1 VQQKLGGPRPRII
14 IENGGAFSVLTKRVT
29 GSCFNCLVELES
41 TPNVVETTSHT
52 NDWKRVEFILAAE
65 RRTLEMIAGGAC
77 LTDVLESLCNAIDA
91 QSSDLMSSVML
102 MDPDGKRLWPTPGQR
117 IPKGWISAITPLPIG
132 PRMGSCGTA
141 AFRKQRVINPD
152 IASDPLWSGS
162 PAEKYRE
169 IALRNGLRAA
179 WSQPIISKSDELL
192 GTFAMY
198 YAQPTSP
205 SASDL
210 QLIEAAGHITLIAT
224 EAERSRAVLK
234 KAFDELKT
242 SKAQLERI
250 LNTIPTVAWRGEPD
264 GSINYFNQRWH
275 EYTGLSPEE
284 SHGWGWT
291 VIIHPED
298 KQRAT
303 DKWLLQIL
311 TSRKAGEIVARLRR
325 FDGEYRWFMV
335 RVEPFFD
342 ELGNLIHWYGTETD
356 IEDLE
361 RAQVQLRRDEQE
373 LRQMTDA
380 IPHAIVVQ
388 RPDGT
393 PIYAN
398 QVTLEY
404 TGLTLADVQAD
415 GFRERILHPDD
426 VKRVL
431 EDHKKAIAIGNPFDT
446 ERRLRR
452 NDGQYRWFLIRYN
465 PLRDDNGHVIRWYA
479 TGTDIEDR
487 KQAEEKMR
495 NENLALRE
503 VIADRPMFDEI
514 VGSSESLRRVLSQV
528 EKVARTDSTVLILGE
543 TGTGKE
549 LIAGAI
555 HKRSNRSSR
564 AFIRVNCAAIPSSLI
579 ASELFGYEKGAF
591 TGALQR
597 RLGRFEAAAGGTIFL
612 DEIGDLPGETQLA
625 LLRVLQEREFE
636 RIGSNQPIS
645 VDVRVIAATHRD
657 LKAAV
662 SAGTFRADLFYRLNV
677 FPIEIPSLR
686 DRVDD
691 IPLLVEYLIER
702 YAKKAGKKIRHI
714 KKKTLELFQRY
725 DWPGNIRELQNVI
738 ERAVILCD
746 GEEFAVDESWLKPE
760 STRPSGPTDP
770 SPSMLAEGQRALAQ
784 REREM
789 IEAAL
794 VACAGRVS
802 GPSGAAAK
810 LAMPRQTLDSRIK
823 ALQINKHRFKTP

>member
-1 VQQKLGGPRPRII
+1 M
-14 IENGGAFSVLTKRVT
+14 
-29 GSCFNCLVELES
+29 
-41 TPNVVETTSHT
+41 ETTTHMD
-52 NDWKRVEFILAAE
+52 DWKRAESLLTAE
-65 RRTLEMIAGGAC
+65 RRTLEMIAGGVC
-77 LTDVLESLCNAIDA
+77 LTDVLENLCKEIDA
-91 QSSDLMSSVML
+91 QSPDVMSSVML
-102 MDPDGKRLWPTPGQR
+102 MDPDGKRLWPAAGQR
-117 IPKGWISAITPLPIG
+117 LPKEWISAITPLPIG

-162 PAEKYRE
+162 PAEEYRE

-179 WSQPIISKSDELL
+179 WSQPVISKSDELL

-198 YAQPTSP
+198 CAEPRSP
-205 SASDL
+205 SARDL
-210 QLIEAAGHITLIAT
+210 QLIEGAAHIALIAT
-224 EAERSRAVLK
+224 EAERSRTLLK
-234 KAFDELKT
+234 KAFDELKK
-242 SKAQLERI
+242 SKAQLETI
-250 LNTIPTVAWRGEPD
+250 LDTIPTVAWRGEPD
-264 GSINYFNQRWH
+264 GSINYFNRRWH
-275 EYTGLSPEE
+275 QYTGLSLEE
-284 SHGWGWT
+284 SRGWGWT

-298 KQRAT
+298 KQRAM
-303 DKWLLQIL
+303 DKWLLQVL
-311 TSRKAGEIVARLRR
+311 PSRKAAEIVARLRR

-342 ELGNLIHWYGTETD
+342 ESGNVIHWYGAETD
-356 IEDLE
+356 IEDLK
-361 RAQVQLRRDEQE
+361 RAQAKLRQDEQE
-373 LRQMTDA
+373 LRRMTDA
-380 IPHAIVVQ
+380 IPQAIVVQ

-398 QVTLEY
+398 KVTLEY
-404 TGLTLADVQAD
+404 TGLTLEDVQAES
-415 GFRERILHPDD
+415 FRERIFHPHD
-426 VKRVL
+426 L
-431 EDHKKAIAIGNPFDT
+431 ERARDELEKALAIGEPFEIEQRT
-446 ERRLRR
+446 RRS
-452 NDGQYRWFLIRYN
+452 DGEYRWFLIRYN

-503 VIADRPMFDEI
+503 VIADSSMFDEI

-528 EKVARTDSTVLILGE
+528 AKVARTDSTVLILGE

-549 LIAGAI
+549 LIASAI

-564 AFIRVNCAAIPSSLI
+564 AFIRVNCAAIPSALI
-579 ASELFGYEKGAF
+579 ASELFGHEKGAF

-612 DEIGDLPGETQLA
+612 DEIGDLPAETQLA

-645 VDVRVIAATHRD
+645 VDVRVVAATHRD

-662 SAGTFRADLFYRLNV
+662 SAGTFREDLFYRLNV
-677 FPIEIPSLR
+677 FPIQIPALR

-702 YAKKAGKKIRHI
+702 YAKKAGRKIRHI

-725 DWPGNIRELQNVI
+725 DWPGNIRELQNVV
-738 ERAVILCD
+738 ERAVILCE
-746 GEEFAVDESWLKPE
+746 GEEFAVDESWLRPE
-760 STRPSGPTDP
+760 SHQPPGPTDA
-770 SPSMLAEGQRALAQ
+770 SPSVLAEGQRALAQ
-784 REREM
+784 REKEM

-794 VACAGRVS
+794 AACKGRVS
-802 GPSGAAAK
+802 GPSGAALR
-810 LAMPRQTLDSRIK
+810 LAIPRQTLDSRIK

>member
-1 VQQKLGGPRPRII
+1 MQ
-14 IENGGAFSVLTKRVT
+14 
-29 GSCFNCLVELES
+29 
-41 TPNVVETTSHT
+41 TTTHID
-52 NDWKRVEFILAAE
+52 DWKQAKSLLTAE
-65 RRTLEMIAGGAC
+65 RRTLEMIAGGVC
-77 LTDVLESLCNAIDA
+77 LKDVLENLCGAIDA
-91 QSSDLMSSVML
+91 QSPGVMSSVML
-102 MDPDGKRLWPTPGQR
+102 MDPDGKRLWPTASQR
-117 IPKGWISAITPLPIG
+117 VPKEWILAITPLPIG
-132 PRMGSCGTA
+132 ARMGSCGTA
-141 AFRKQRVINPD
+141 AFRKERVINSD
-152 IASDPLWSGS
+152 ITRDPLWSGS
-162 PAEKYRE
+162 PAEEYRE
-169 IALRNGLRAA
+169 IALRNGLRAT
-179 WSQPIISKSDELL
+179 WSQPVISKSGELL

-198 YAQPTSP
+198 YAEPRTP

-210 QLIEAAGHITLIAT
+210 QLIEGAGHIALIAT
-224 EAERSRAVLK
+224 EAERSRAALND
-234 KAFDELKT
+234 AFDEIRK
-242 SKAQLERI
+242 SKAQLETI

-291 VIIHPED
+291 IIIHPED
-298 KQRAT
+298 KQRAMDT
-303 DKWLLQIL
+303 WLHHVLP
-311 TSRKAGEIVARLRR
+311 SRQAGEIVARLRR
-325 FDGEYRWFMV
+325 FDGNYHWFMV

-342 ELGNLIHWYGTETD
+342 ESGNVIHWYGAETD
-356 IEDLE
+356 IEDLKQ
-361 RAQVQLRRDEQE
+361 AQMKLRQDEQE
-373 LRQMTDA
+373 LRRMTDA
-380 IPHAIVVQ
+380 IPQAIVVQ

-398 QVTLEY
+398 KIMLEY
-404 TGLTLADVQAD
+404 TGLSLEDLQAE
-415 GFRERILHPDD
+415 GFRERIFHPHDLE
-426 VKRVL
+426 RVRD
-431 EDHKKAIAIGNPFDT
+431 ERQKALAVGEPF
-446 ERRLRR
+446 EIEQRARR

-487 KQAEEKMR
+487 KQSEEKIR

-503 VIADRPMFDEI
+503 VIADSSMIDEI
-514 VGSSESLRRVLSQV
+514 VGSSESLLRVLSQV
-528 EKVARTDSTVLILGE
+528 SKVARTDSTVLILGE

-549 LIAGAI
+549 LIASAI
-555 HKRSNRSSR
+555 HRGSSRSSR

-579 ASELFGYEKGAF
+579 ASELFGHERGAF

-645 VDVRVIAATHRD
+645 VDVRVVAATHRD

-662 SAGTFRADLFYRLNV
+662 SEGTFRADLFYRLNV

-691 IPLLVEYLIER
+691 IPLLVEYLIDR

-714 KKKTLELFQRY
+714 KKKTLDLFQRY

-760 STRPSGPTDP
+760 STRPSEPTDAN
-770 SPSMLAEGQRALAQ
+770 SGILAEGQRALAQ
-784 REREM
+784 REREI

-794 VACAGRVS
+794 TACKGRVS
-802 GPSGAAAK
+802 GRSGAAAR

>member
-1 VQQKLGGPRPRII
+1 M
-14 IENGGAFSVLTKRVT
+14 
-29 GSCFNCLVELES
+29 
-41 TPNVVETTSHT
+41 ETTPHLD
-52 NDWKRVEFILAAE
+52 DWKRAESLLTAE
-65 RRTLEMIAGGAC
+65 RRTLEMIARGAA
-77 LTDVLESLCNAIDA
+77 LTDVLENLCRAIDA
-91 QSSDLMSSVML
+91 QSPDVMSSVML
-102 MDPDGKRLWPTPGQR
+102 MDPDGKRLWPTGSQR
-117 IPKGWISAITPLPIG
+117 VPKEWISAITPLPIG
-132 PRMGSCGTA
+132 ARMGSCGTA
-141 AFRKQRVINPD
+141 AFRKERVINSD

-162 PAEKYRE
+162 PAEEYRE
-169 IALRNGLRAA
+169 IALRNGLRAT
-179 WSQPIISKSDELL
+179 WSQPVISKSDELL

-198 YAQPTSP
+198 YAEPRSP

-210 QLIEAAGHITLIAT
+210 RLIEGAGHIALIAT
-224 EAERSRAVLK
+224 EAERSRTALRN
-234 KAFDELKT
+234 AFNEIRKSRT
-242 SKAQLERI
+242 QLETI
-250 LNTIPTVAWRGEPD
+250 INTIPTVAWRGEPD
-264 GSINYFNQRWH
+264 GSINYFNRRWH

-284 SHGWGWT
+284 SNEWGWT

-298 KQRAT
+298 KQQAM
-303 DKWLLQIL
+303 DKWLLQVL
-311 TSRKAGEIVARLRR
+311 PSRRAAEIVARLRR

-342 ELGNLIHWYGTETD
+342 ESGNVIHWYGAETD
-356 IEDLE
+356 IEDLKQ
-361 RAQVQLRRDEQE
+361 AQVKLRQDEQE
-373 LRQMTDA
+373 LRRMTDA

-388 RPDGT
+388 QPDGT
-393 PIYAN
+393 LLYAN
-398 QVTLEY
+398 QVMLEY
-404 TGLTLADVQAD
+404 TGLTLEDVQAD
-415 GFRERILHPDD
+415 GFRERIFHPHDLE
-426 VKRVL
+426 RVRD
-431 EDHKKAIAIGNPFDT
+431 ERQKALAIGDPF
-446 ERRLRR
+446 EIEQRARRH
-452 NDGQYRWFLIRYN
+452 DGQYRWFLIRYN
-465 PLRDDNGHVIRWYA
+465 PVRDDNGHVIRWYA

-503 VIADRPMFDEI
+503 VIADSSMIDEI

-528 EKVARTDSTVLILGE
+528 AKVARTDSTVLILGE

-549 LIAGAI
+549 LIASAI
-555 HKRSNRSSR
+555 HKGSNRSSR

-579 ASELFGYEKGAF
+579 ASELFGHEKGAF

-636 RIGSNQPIS
+636 RIGSNHPIS
-645 VDVRVIAATHRD
+645 VDVRVVAATHRD

-662 SAGTFRADLFYRLNV
+662 SAGTFRADLYYRLNV

-702 YAKKAGKKIRHI
+702 YAKKAGKQIRHI

-760 STRPSGPTDP
+760 SHQPSRPSDA

-794 VACAGRVS
+794 AACKGRVS
-802 GPSGAAAK
+802 GPSGAAAR
-810 LAMPRQTLDSRIK
+810 LAIPRQTLDTRIK

>member
-1 VQQKLGGPRPRII
+1 MD
-14 IENGGAFSVLTKRVT
+14 
-29 GSCFNCLVELES
+29 
-41 TPNVVETTSHT
+41 
-52 NDWKRVEFILAAE
+52 DWKRAESLLTAE

-77 LTDVLESLCNAIDA
+77 LTDVLENLCSEIDD
-91 QSSDLMSSVML
+91 QSPDVMSSVML
-102 MDPDGKRLWPTPGQR
+102 MDPDGKRLWPTAGQR
-117 IPKGWISAITPLPIG
+117 VPKEWISAITPLPIG

-162 PAEKYRE
+162 PAEEYRE

-179 WSQPIISKSDELL
+179 WSQPVVSKSDELL

-198 YAQPTSP
+198 YAEPRSP

-210 QLIEAAGHITLIAT
+210 QLIEGAGHIALIAT
-224 EAERSRAVLK
+224 ETERSRSLLK
-234 KAFDELKT
+234 KAFDELKK
-242 SKAQLERI
+242 SKAQLETI
-250 LNTIPTVAWRGEPD
+250 LDTIPTVAWRGEPD
-264 GSINYFNQRWH
+264 GSINYFNRRWH
-275 EYTGLSPEE
+275 QYTGLSLEE
-284 SHGWGWT
+284 SRGWGWT

-298 KQRAT
+298 KQRAM
-303 DKWLLQIL
+303 DKWLLQVL
-311 TSRKAGEIVARLRR
+311 PSRKAAEVVARLRR

-342 ELGNLIHWYGTETD
+342 ESGNVIHWYGAETD
-356 IEDLE
+356 IEDLKQ
-361 RAQVQLRRDEQE
+361 AQVKLRQDEQE
-373 LRQMTDA
+373 LRRMTDA

-398 QVTLEY
+398 QIMLEY
-404 TGLTLADVQAD
+404 TGLTLEDVQTD
-415 GFRERILHPDD
+415 GFRERIFHPHD
-426 VKRVL
+426 L
-431 EDHKKAIAIGNPFDT
+431 EQVREERQKALAIGEPFEIEQRT
-446 ERRLRR
+446 RR

-465 PLRDDNGHVIRWYA
+465 PLQDDNGHVIRWYA

-503 VIADRPMFDEI
+503 VIADSSMFDEV

-528 EKVARTDSTVLILGE
+528 AKVARTDSTVLILGE

-549 LIAGAI
+549 LIASAI
-555 HKRSNRSSR
+555 HKRSKRSSR

-579 ASELFGYEKGAF
+579 ASELFGHEKGAF

-645 VDVRVIAATHRD
+645 VDVRVVAATHRD

-760 STRPSGPTDP
+760 STRPSGPTDA

-794 VACAGRVS
+794 VACKGRVS
-802 GPSGAAAK
+802 GPSGAAAR
-810 LAMPRQTLDSRIK
+810 LAIPRQTLDSRIK
-823 ALQINKHRFKTP
+823 ALQINKHRFKTL

>member
-1 VQQKLGGPRPRII
+1 M
-14 IENGGAFSVLTKRVT
+14 
-29 GSCFNCLVELES
+29 
-41 TPNVVETTSHT
+41 ETTTHID
-52 NDWKRVEFILAAE
+52 DWKRAESLLTAE
-65 RRTLEMIAGGAC
+65 RRTLEMIAGEVC
-77 LTDVLESLCNAIDA
+77 LTDVLENLCREIDA
-91 QSSDLMSSVML
+91 QSPDVMSSVML
-102 MDPDGKRLWPTPGQR
+102 MDPDGKRLWPIAGQR
-117 IPKGWISAITPLPIG
+117 LPKEWISAITPLPIG

-141 AFRKQRVINPD
+141 AFRKQRIVNPD

-162 PAEKYRE
+162 PAEEYRE
-169 IALRNGLRAA
+169 IALRSGLRAA
-179 WSQPIISKSDELL
+179 WSQPVISKSDELL

-198 YAQPTSP
+198 YGAPRSP
-205 SASDL
+205 SAADL
-210 QLIEAAGHITLIAT
+210 QLIEGAGHIALIAT
-224 EAERSRAVLK
+224 ETERSRTLLK
-234 KAFDELKT
+234 KAFDELKK
-242 SKAQLERI
+242 SKAQLETI

-264 GSINYFNQRWH
+264 GSINYFNRRWH

-298 KQRAT
+298 KQRAM
-303 DKWLLQIL
+303 DQWLLQVL
-311 TSRKAGEIVARLRR
+311 PSRKAAEIVARLRR

-342 ELGNLIHWYGTETD
+342 ESGNVIHWYGAETD
-356 IEDLE
+356 IEDLKQ
-361 RAQVQLRRDEQE
+361 AQVKLRQDEQE
-373 LRQMTDA
+373 LRRMTDA

-393 PIYAN
+393 ALYAN
-398 QVTLEY
+398 QIMLEY
-404 TGLTLADVQAD
+404 TGLTLEDVQAD
-415 GFRERILHPDD
+415 GSRERIFHPHDLE
-426 VKRVL
+426 RVRD
-431 EDHKKAIAIGNPFDT
+431 ERQKALAIGEPF
-446 ERRLRR
+446 EIEQRARR

-465 PLRDDNGHVIRWYA
+465 PLRDDSGHVIRWYA

-503 VIADRPMFDEI
+503 VIADSSMFDEI

-528 EKVARTDSTVLILGE
+528 AKVARTDSTVLRLGE

-549 LIAGAI
+549 LIASAI

-579 ASELFGYEKGAF
+579 ASELFGHEKGAF

-645 VDVRVIAATHRD
+645 VDVRVVAATHRD

-794 VACAGRVS
+794 VACKGRVS
-802 GPSGAAAK
+802 GPSGAAAR
-810 LAMPRQTLDSRIK
+810 LAIPRQTLDSRIK

>member
-1 VQQKLGGPRPRII
+1 
-14 IENGGAFSVLTKRVT
+14 
-29 GSCFNCLVELES
+29 
-41 TPNVVETTSHT
+41 
-52 NDWKRVEFILAAE
+52 
-65 RRTLEMIAGGAC
+65 M
-77 LTDVLESLCNAIDA
+77 
-91 QSSDLMSSVML
+91 
-102 MDPDGKRLWPTPGQR
+102 
-117 IPKGWISAITPLPIG
+117 
-132 PRMGSCGTA
+132 
-141 AFRKQRVINPD
+141 
-152 IASDPLWSGS
+152 
-162 PAEKYRE
+162 
-169 IALRNGLRAA
+169 RNGLRAA
-179 WSQPIISKSDELL
+179 WSQPVISKSDELL

-198 YAQPTSP
+198 YTEPRSP

-210 QLIEAAGHITLIAT
+210 QLIEGAGHVALIAT
-224 EAERSRAVLK
+224 ETERSRASLK
-234 KAFDELKT
+234 KAFDEIEK
-242 SKAQLERI
+242 SKAQLETI
-250 LNTIPTVAWRGEPD
+250 LNAIPTVAWRGEPD
-264 GSINYFNQRWH
+264 GSISYFNQRWR
-275 EYTGLSPEE
+275 EYTGLSPEQ
-284 SHGWGWT
+284 SRGWGWT

-298 KQRAT
+298 RQRAM
-303 DKWLLQIL
+303 DKWLLQVL
-311 TSRKAGEIVARLRR
+311 PSRKAAEIVARLRR
-325 FDGEYRWFMV
+325 FDGEYRWFLV

-342 ELGNLIHWYGTETD
+342 ESGNVIHWYGAETD
-356 IEDLE
+356 IEDLKQ
-361 RAQVQLRRDEQE
+361 AQVKLRQDEQE
-373 LRQMTDA
+373 LRRMTDA
-380 IPHAIVVQ
+380 IPQAIVVQ

-404 TGLTLADVQAD
+404 TGLTLEDVLAE
-415 GFRERILHPDD
+415 GFRERIFHPHDLE
-426 VKRVL
+426 RVRDERQNAL
-431 EDHKKAIAIGNPFDT
+431 AIGEPFEIEQRT
-446 ERRLRR
+446 RR

-465 PLRDDNGHVIRWYA
+465 PLRDDNGHLIRWYA

-487 KQAEEKMR
+487 KQAEERMR

-503 VIADRPMFDEI
+503 VIADSSMFDEI

-528 EKVARTDSTVLILGE
+528 AKVARTDSTVLILGE

-549 LIAGAI
+549 LIASAI

-579 ASELFGYEKGAF
+579 ASELFGHEKGAF

-645 VDVRVIAATHRD
+645 VDVRVVAATHRD

-662 SAGTFRADLFYRLNV
+662 SAGTFREDLFYRLNV
-677 FPIEIPSLR
+677 FPIELPALR
-686 DRVDD
+686 NRVDD
-691 IPLLVEYLIER
+691 IPLLVEYLIDR

-725 DWPGNIRELQNVI
+725 PWPGNIRELQNVV

-760 STRPSGPTDP
+760 SHQPSGPTEA

-784 REREM
+784 REKEM

-794 VACAGRVS
+794 VACKGRVS
-802 GPSGAAAK
+802 GAAGAAAR
-810 LAMPRQTLDSRIK
+810 LAIPRQTLDSRIK
-823 ALQINKHRFKTP
+823 ALNINKHRFKTP

>member
-1 VQQKLGGPRPRII
+1 M
-14 IENGGAFSVLTKRVT
+14 
-29 GSCFNCLVELES
+29 
-41 TPNVVETTSHT
+41 ETTIHLE
-52 NDWKRVEFILAAE
+52 DWKRSESLLTVE
-65 RRTLEMIAGGAC
+65 RRTLEMIAGGVC
-77 LTDVLESLCNAIDA
+77 LTDVLENLCREIDA
-91 QSSDLMSSVML
+91 QSPDVMSSVML
-102 MDPDGKRLWPTPGQR
+102 MDPDGKRLWPTAGQR
-117 IPKGWISAITPLPIG
+117 LPKEWISAITPLPIG

-162 PAEKYRE
+162 PAEEYRE

-179 WSQPIISKSDELL
+179 WSHPVISKSDELL

-198 YAQPTSP
+198 HSSPRSP

-210 QLIEAAGHITLIAT
+210 QLIEGAGHIVLIAT
-224 EAERSRAVLK
+224 ETERSRTLLK
-234 KAFDELKT
+234 KAFDELKK
-242 SKAQLERI
+242 SKAQLETI

-264 GSINYFNQRWH
+264 GSINYFNRRWH
-275 EYTGLSPEE
+275 QYTGLSPEE

-298 KQRAT
+298 KQPAM
-303 DKWLLQIL
+303 DKWLLQVL
-311 TSRKAGEIVARLRR
+311 PSRKAAEIVARLRR

-342 ELGNLIHWYGTETD
+342 ESGNVIHWYGAETD
-356 IEDLE
+356 IEDLKQ
-361 RAQVQLRRDEQE
+361 AQVKLRQDEQE
-373 LRQMTDA
+373 LRRMTDA

-393 PIYAN
+393 ALYAN
-398 QVTLEY
+398 QIMLEY
-404 TGLTLADVQAD
+404 TGLTLEDVQAD
-415 GFRERILHPDD
+415 GSRERIFHPHDLE
-426 VKRVL
+426 RVRD
-431 EDHKKAIAIGNPFDT
+431 ERQKALAIGEPF
-446 ERRLRR
+446 EIEQRARR

-503 VIADRPMFDEI
+503 VIADSSMFDEI

-528 EKVARTDSTVLILGE
+528 AKVARTDSTVLILGE

-549 LIAGAI
+549 LIASAI

-579 ASELFGYEKGAF
+579 ASELFGHEKGAF

-645 VDVRVIAATHRD
+645 VDVRVVAATHRD

-702 YAKKAGKKIRHI
+702 YAKKAGKKISHI
-714 KKKTLELFQRY
+714 RKKTLELFQRY

-760 STRPSGPTDP
+760 STRPSRPTDP

-794 VACAGRVS
+794 VACKGRVS
-802 GPSGAAAK
+802 GPFGAAAR
-810 LAMPRQTLDSRIK
+810 LAIPRQTLDSRIK
-823 ALQINKHRFKTP
+823 ALQIDKHRFKKP

>member
-1 VQQKLGGPRPRII
+1 
-14 IENGGAFSVLTKRVT
+14 
-29 GSCFNCLVELES
+29 
-41 TPNVVETTSHT
+41 
-52 NDWKRVEFILAAE
+52 
-65 RRTLEMIAGGAC
+65 MIAGEVC
-77 LTDVLESLCNAIDA
+77 LTDVLENLCREIDA
-91 QSSDLMSSVML
+91 QSPDVMSSVML
-102 MDPDGKRLWPTPGQR
+102 MDPDGKRLWPIAGQR
-117 IPKGWISAITPLPIG
+117 LPKEWISAITPLPIG

-141 AFRKQRVINPD
+141 AFRKQRIVNPD

-162 PAEKYRE
+162 PAEEYRE
-169 IALRNGLRAA
+169 IALRSGLRAA
-179 WSQPIISKSDELL
+179 WSQPVISKSDELL

-198 YAQPTSP
+198 YGAPRSP
-205 SASDL
+205 SAADL
-210 QLIEAAGHITLIAT
+210 QLIEGAGHIALIAT
-224 EAERSRAVLK
+224 ETERSRTLLK
-234 KAFDELKT
+234 KAFDELKK
-242 SKAQLERI
+242 SKAQLETI

-264 GSINYFNQRWH
+264 GSINYFNRRWH

-298 KQRAT
+298 KQRAM
-303 DKWLLQIL
+303 DQWLLQVL
-311 TSRKAGEIVARLRR
+311 PSRKAAEIVARLRR

-342 ELGNLIHWYGTETD
+342 ESGNVIHWYGAETD
-356 IEDLE
+356 IEDLKQ
-361 RAQVQLRRDEQE
+361 AQVKLRQDEQE
-373 LRQMTDA
+373 LRRMTDA

-393 PIYAN
+393 ALYAN
-398 QVTLEY
+398 QIMLEY
-404 TGLTLADVQAD
+404 TGLTLEDVQAD
-415 GFRERILHPDD
+415 GSRERIFHPHDLE
-426 VKRVL
+426 RVRD
-431 EDHKKAIAIGNPFDT
+431 ERQKALAIGEPF
-446 ERRLRR
+446 EIEQRARR

-465 PLRDDNGHVIRWYA
+465 PLRDDSGHVIRWYA

-503 VIADRPMFDEI
+503 VIADSSMFDEI

-528 EKVARTDSTVLILGE
+528 AKVARTDSTVLILGE

-549 LIAGAI
+549 LIASAI

-579 ASELFGYEKGAF
+579 ASELFGHEKGAF

-645 VDVRVIAATHRD
+645 VDVRVVAATHRD

-794 VACAGRVS
+794 VACKGRVS
-802 GPSGAAAK
+802 GPSGAAAR
-810 LAMPRQTLDSRIK
+810 LAIPRQTLDSRIK

>member
-1 VQQKLGGPRPRII
+1 M
-14 IENGGAFSVLTKRVT
+14 
-29 GSCFNCLVELES
+29 
-41 TPNVVETTSHT
+41 ETTIHMD
-52 NDWKRVEFILAAE
+52 DWKRAESLVAAE

-77 LTDVLESLCNAIDA
+77 LTDVLENLCRAIDA
-91 QSSDLMSSVML
+91 QSPGVITSVLL
-102 MDPDGKRLWPTPGQR
+102 MDPDGKRLWPAASQR
-117 IPKGWISAITPLPIG
+117 VPKEWVSAITPLPIG
-132 PRMGSCGTA
+132 ARMGSCGTA
-141 AFRKQRVINPD
+141 AFRKQRVINSD
-152 IASDPLWSGS
+152 IATDPLWSGS
-162 PAEKYRE
+162 PAEEYRE
-169 IALRNGLRAA
+169 IALRNGLRAT
-179 WSQPIISKSDELL
+179 WSQPVISKSDELL

-198 YAQPTSP
+198 YSEPRSP

-210 QLIEAAGHITLIAT
+210 QLIEGAGHIALIAT
-224 EAERSRAVLK
+224 EAERSRTALK
-234 KAFDELKT
+234 IAFDEIRK
-242 SKAQLERI
+242 SKAQLETI
-250 LNTIPTVAWRGEPD
+250 VNTIPTVAWRAEPD
-264 GSINYFNQRWH
+264 GSINYFNRRWH

-298 KQRAT
+298 KQPAM
-303 DKWLLQIL
+303 DKWLHQVVP
-311 TSRKAGEIVARLRR
+311 SKKAAEIVARLRR

-342 ELGNLIHWYGTETD
+342 ESGKVIHWYGAETD
-356 IEDLE
+356 IEDLKQ
-361 RAQVQLRRDEQE
+361 AQVKLRQDELELRRI
-373 LRQMTDA
+373 TDA
-380 IPHAIVVQ
+380 IPQGIIVQ

-393 PIYAN
+393 PTYAN
-398 QVTLEY
+398 QVLLKY
-404 TGLTLADVQAD
+404 TGLTFEDVQAPD
-415 GFRERILHPDD
+415 FRERIFYPVDLE
-426 VKRVL
+426 RVRDERQNAL
-431 EDHKKAIAIGNPFDT
+431 AIGEPF
-446 ERRLRR
+446 EIEQRARRY
-452 NDGQYRWFLIRYN
+452 DGQYRWFLIRYN

-503 VIADRPMFDEI
+503 VIADSSMFDEI
-514 VGSSESLRRVLSQV
+514 VGSSESFRRVLSQV
-528 EKVARTDSTVLILGE
+528 AKVAPTDSTVLILGE

-555 HKRSNRSSR
+555 HKQSKRSSR

-579 ASELFGYEKGAF
+579 ASELFGHEKGAF

-612 DEIGDLPGETQLA
+612 DEIGDLPAETQLA

-645 VDVRVIAATHRD
+645 VDVRVVAATHRD
-657 LKAAV
+657 LKAAI

-686 DRVDD
+686 NRVDD

-702 YAKKAGKKIRHI
+702 YARKAGKKIRHI

-760 STRPSGPTDP
+760 STRPPGPTDA
-770 SPSMLAEGQRALAQ
+770 SRSMLADGQHALAQ

-794 VACAGRVS
+794 VACEGRVS
-802 GPSGAAAK
+802 GPFGAAAR

>member
-1 VQQKLGGPRPRII
+1 
-14 IENGGAFSVLTKRVT
+14 
-29 GSCFNCLVELES
+29 
-41 TPNVVETTSHT
+41 
-52 NDWKRVEFILAAE
+52 
-65 RRTLEMIAGGAC
+65 
-77 LTDVLESLCNAIDA
+77 
-91 QSSDLMSSVML
+91 MSSVML
-102 MDPDGKRLWPTPGQR
+102 MDPDGKRLWPIAGQR
-117 IPKGWISAITPLPIG
+117 LPKEWISAITPLPIG

-141 AFRKQRVINPD
+141 AFRKQRIVNPD

-162 PAEKYRE
+162 PAEEYRE
-169 IALRNGLRAA
+169 IALRSGLRAA
-179 WSQPIISKSDELL
+179 WSQPVISKSDELL

-198 YAQPTSP
+198 YGAPRSP
-205 SASDL
+205 SAADL
-210 QLIEAAGHITLIAT
+210 QLIEGAGHIALIAT
-224 EAERSRAVLK
+224 ETERSRTLLK
-234 KAFDELKT
+234 KAFDELKK
-242 SKAQLERI
+242 SKAQLETI

-264 GSINYFNQRWH
+264 GSINYFNRRWH

-298 KQRAT
+298 KQRAM
-303 DKWLLQIL
+303 DQWLLQVL
-311 TSRKAGEIVARLRR
+311 PSRKAAEIVARLRR

-342 ELGNLIHWYGTETD
+342 ESGNVIHWYGAETD
-356 IEDLE
+356 IEDLKQ
-361 RAQVQLRRDEQE
+361 AQVKLRQDEQE
-373 LRQMTDA
+373 LRRMTDA

-393 PIYAN
+393 ALYAN
-398 QVTLEY
+398 QIMLEY
-404 TGLTLADVQAD
+404 TGLTLEDVQAD
-415 GFRERILHPDD
+415 GSRERIFHPHDLE
-426 VKRVL
+426 RVRD
-431 EDHKKAIAIGNPFDT
+431 ERQKALAIGEPF
-446 ERRLRR
+446 EIEQRARR

-465 PLRDDNGHVIRWYA
+465 PLRDDSGHVIRWYA

-503 VIADRPMFDEI
+503 VIADSSMFDEI

-528 EKVARTDSTVLILGE
+528 AKVARTDSTVLILGE

-549 LIAGAI
+549 LIASAI

-579 ASELFGYEKGAF
+579 ASELFGHEKGAF

-645 VDVRVIAATHRD
+645 VDVRVVAATHRD

-794 VACAGRVS
+794 VACKGRVS
-802 GPSGAAAK
+802 GPSGAAAR
-810 LAMPRQTLDSRIK
+810 LAIPRQTLDSRIK

>member
-1 VQQKLGGPRPRII
+1 
-14 IENGGAFSVLTKRVT
+14 
-29 GSCFNCLVELES
+29 
-41 TPNVVETTSHT
+41 
-52 NDWKRVEFILAAE
+52 
-65 RRTLEMIAGGAC
+65 
-77 LTDVLESLCNAIDA
+77 
-91 QSSDLMSSVML
+91 
-102 MDPDGKRLWPTPGQR
+102 
-117 IPKGWISAITPLPIG
+117 
-132 PRMGSCGTA
+132 MGSCGTA
-141 AFRKQRVINPD
+141 AFRKERVINSD
-152 IASDPLWSGS
+152 ITSDPLWSGN
-162 PAEKYRE
+162 PAEEYRE
-169 IALRNGLRAA
+169 IALRNGLRAT
-179 WSQPIISKSDELL
+179 WSQPIISKSEELL

-198 YAQPTSP
+198 YAEPKSP

-210 QLIEAAGHITLIAT
+210 QLIEGAGHIALIAA
-224 EAERSRAVLK
+224 EAERSRVALNN
-234 KAFDELKT
+234 AFDEIRK
-242 SKAQLERI
+242 SKAQLETI
-250 LNTIPTVAWRGEPD
+250 LNTMPTVAWRGEPD

-298 KQRAT
+298 KQRAM
-303 DKWLLQIL
+303 DKWLRQVLP
-311 TSRKAGEIVARLRR
+311 SRKAAEIVARLRR

-335 RVEPFFD
+335 RVEPFLD
-342 ELGNLIHWYGTETD
+342 ESGNVIHWYGAETD

-361 RAQVQLRRDEQE
+361 QAQVKLRQDEQE
-373 LRQMTDA
+373 LRRMTDA
-380 IPHAIVVQ
+380 IPHPIVVQ
-388 RPDGT
+388 RPDGS

-398 QVTLEY
+398 QIMLEY
-404 TGLTLADVQAD
+404 TGLALADVRAE
-415 GFRERILHPDD
+415 GFRERVFHPEDLD
-426 VKRVL
+426 RVRD
-431 EDHKKAIAIGNPFDT
+431 ERQKALTMGEPF
-446 ERRLRR
+446 EIEQRARR

-465 PLRDDNGHVIRWYA
+465 PLRDDSGQVIRWYA
-479 TGTDIEDR
+479 TGTDIEGR

-503 VIADRPMFDEI
+503 VISDSSMGDEI
-514 VGSSESLRRVLSQV
+514 VGSSESFRRVLSQV

-549 LIAGAI
+549 LIASAI
-555 HKRSNRSSR
+555 HNRSNRSSR

-579 ASELFGYEKGAF
+579 ASELFGHEKGAF

-612 DEIGDLPGETQLA
+612 DEIGDLPAETQLA
-625 LLRVLQEREFE
+625 LLRVLQERKFE
-636 RIGSNQPIS
+636 RVGSNQPIS
-645 VDVRVIAATHRD
+645 VDVRVVAATHRD

-662 SAGTFRADLFYRLNV
+662 SEGTFRADLFYRLNV

-746 GEEFAVDESWLKPE
+746 GDEFAVDESWLKPD
-760 STRPSGPTDP
+760 STRHSGPIDAA
-770 SPSMLAEGQRALAQ
+770 PSMLAEGQRALAE
-784 REREM
+784 REREI

-794 VACAGRVS
+794 AACKGRVS
-802 GPSGAAAK
+802 GPSGAAAR

-823 ALQINKHRFKTP
+823 ALQINKHRFKTS

>member
-1 VQQKLGGPRPRII
+1 M
-14 IENGGAFSVLTKRVT
+14 
-29 GSCFNCLVELES
+29 
-41 TPNVVETTSHT
+41 ETTTHMD
-52 NDWKRVEFILAAE
+52 DWKRAESLLTAE

-77 LTDVLESLCNAIDA
+77 LTDVLENLCRAIDA
-91 QSSDLMSSVML
+91 QSPDVMSSVML
-102 MDPDGKRLWPTPGQR
+102 MDPDGKRLWPTASQR
-117 IPKGWISAITPLPIG
+117 VPKEWISAITPLPIG

-141 AFRKQRVINPD
+141 AFRKERVINSD

-162 PAEKYRE
+162 PAQEYRE
-169 IALRNGLRAA
+169 IALRNGLRAT
-179 WSQPIISKSDELL
+179 WSQPVISKSDELL

-198 YAQPTSP
+198 YAEPRSP

-210 QLIEAAGHITLIAT
+210 QLIEGAGHVALIAT
-224 EAERSRAVLK
+224 ETERSRASLK
-234 KAFDELKT
+234 KAFDEIEK
-242 SKAQLERI
+242 SKAQLETI
-250 LNTIPTVAWRGEPD
+250 LNAIPTVAWRGEPD
-264 GSINYFNQRWH
+264 GSISYFNQRWR
-275 EYTGLSPEE
+275 EYTGLSPEQ
-284 SHGWGWT
+284 SRGWGWT

-298 KQRAT
+298 RQRAM
-303 DKWLLQIL
+303 DKWLLQVL
-311 TSRKAGEIVARLRR
+311 PSRKAAEIVARLRR
-325 FDGEYRWFMV
+325 FDGEYRWFLV
-335 RVEPFFD
+335 RVEPFFGGS
-342 ELGNLIHWYGTETD
+342 GNVLHWYGAETD
-356 IEDLE
+356 IEDLKQ
-361 RAQVQLRRDEQE
+361 AQVKLRQDEQE
-373 LRQMTDA
+373 LRRMTDA
-380 IPHAIVVQ
+380 IPQAIVVQ

-404 TGLTLADVQAD
+404 TGLTLEDVLAE
-415 GFRERILHPDD
+415 GFRERIFHPHDLE
-426 VKRVL
+426 RVRDERQNAL
-431 EDHKKAIAIGNPFDT
+431 AIGEPFEIEQRT
-446 ERRLRR
+446 RR

-465 PLRDDNGHVIRWYA
+465 PLRDDNGHLIRWYA

-487 KQAEEKMR
+487 KQAEERMR

-503 VIADRPMFDEI
+503 VIADSSMFDEI

-528 EKVARTDSTVLILGE
+528 AKVARTDSTVLILGE

-549 LIAGAI
+549 LIASAI

-579 ASELFGYEKGAF
+579 ASELFGHEKGAF

-645 VDVRVIAATHRD
+645 VDVRVVAATHRD

-662 SAGTFRADLFYRLNV
+662 SAGTFREDLFYRLNV
-677 FPIEIPSLR
+677 FPIELPALR
-686 DRVDD
+686 NRVDD
-691 IPLLVEYLIER
+691 IPLLVEYLIDR

-725 DWPGNIRELQNVI
+725 PWPGNIRELQNVV

-760 STRPSGPTDP
+760 SHQPSGPTEA

-784 REREM
+784 REKEM

-794 VACAGRVS
+794 VACKGRVS
-802 GPSGAAAK
+802 GAAGAAAR
-810 LAMPRQTLDSRIK
+810 LAIPRQTLDSRIK

>member
-1 VQQKLGGPRPRII
+1 M
-14 IENGGAFSVLTKRVT
+14 
-29 GSCFNCLVELES
+29 
-41 TPNVVETTSHT
+41 ETTAHI
-52 NDWKRVEFILAAE
+52 DDLKRAESLLTAE

-77 LTDVLESLCNAIDA
+77 LADVLENLCGAIDA
-91 QSSDLMSSVML
+91 QSPDVISSVLL
-102 MDPDGKRLWPTPGQR
+102 MDPDGKRLWPAAGQR
-117 IPKGWISAITPLPIG
+117 VPKEWVWAITPMPIG

-141 AFRKQRVINPD
+141 AFRKERVINSD

-162 PAEKYRE
+162 PAEEYRE
-169 IALRNGLRAA
+169 IALRNGVRAT
-179 WSQPIISKSDELL
+179 WSQPVISKSDELV

-198 YAQPTSP
+198 YGEPKSP

-210 QLIEAAGHITLIAT
+210 QLIEGAAHIALIAT
-224 EAERSRAVLK
+224 EAERSRTLLK
-234 KAFDELKT
+234 KAFDELEK

-250 LNTIPTVAWRGEPD
+250 VNTIPTVAWRAESD

-275 EYTGLSPEE
+275 DYTGLSPEE

-298 KQRAT
+298 KQRALDT
-303 DKWLLQIL
+303 WLLQVL
-311 TSRKAGEIVARLRR
+311 PSRKAAEIVARLRR
-325 FDGEYRWFMV
+325 FDGEYRWFIV

-342 ELGNLIHWYGTETD
+342 ESGHVIHWYGTDND
-356 IEDLE
+356 IDDLE
-361 RAQVQLRRDEQE
+361 RAQAQLRQDEQE
-373 LRQMTDA
+373 LRRMTDA
-380 IPHAIVVQ
+380 IPQAIVVR
-388 RPDGT
+388 RPDGS
-393 PIYAN
+393 PIHVN
-398 QVTLEY
+398 QVALEY
-404 TGLTLADVQAD
+404 TGLTLENVQAE
-415 GFRERILHPDD
+415 GSHARIYHPDD
-426 VKRVL
+426 LERVR
-431 EDHKKAIAIGNPFDT
+431 EEREKALAIGEPF
-446 ERRLRR
+446 ELEQRVRR

-465 PLRDDNGHVIRWYA
+465 PLRDDNGHVMRWYSTA
-479 TGTDIEDR
+479 TDIQDR
-487 KQAEEKMR
+487 KLAEEKMR

-503 VIADRPMFDEI
+503 VIADPSMFEEI
-514 VGSSESLRRVLSQV
+514 VGSSEPLRRVLSQV
-528 EKVARTDSTVLILGE
+528 AKVAGTDSTVLILGE

-564 AFIRVNCAAIPSSLI
+564 AFIRVNCAAIPSALI
-579 ASELFGYEKGAF
+579 ASELFGHEKGAF

-612 DEIGDLPGETQLA
+612 DEIGDLPAETQLA

-636 RIGSNQPIS
+636 RVGSNQPIS
-645 VDVRVIAATHRD
+645 VDVRVVAATNRD

-662 SAGTFRADLFYRLNV
+662 SAGTFREDLYYRLNV
-677 FPIEIPSLR
+677 FPIQIPSLR
-686 DRVDD
+686 DRADD

-746 GEEFAVDESWLKPE
+746 GEEFAVDENWLKPE
-760 STRPSGPTDP
+760 THQPSGPADG
-770 SPSMLAEGQRALAQ
+770 SKSMLAEGQRALAQ
-784 REREM
+784 REKEM

-794 VACAGRVS
+794 VACKGRVS

-823 ALQINKHRFKTP
+823 ALQINKHRFKMP

>member
-1 VQQKLGGPRPRII
+1 M
-14 IENGGAFSVLTKRVT
+14 
-29 GSCFNCLVELES
+29 
-41 TPNVVETTSHT
+41 ETTTHID
-52 NDWKRVEFILAAE
+52 DWKRAESLLTAE
-65 RRTLEMIAGGAC
+65 RRTLEMIAGEVC
-77 LTDVLESLCNAIDA
+77 LTDVLENLCREIDA
-91 QSSDLMSSVML
+91 QSPDVMSSVML
-102 MDPDGKRLWPTPGQR
+102 MDPDGKRLWPIAGQR
-117 IPKGWISAITPLPIG
+117 LPKEWISAITPLPIG

-141 AFRKQRVINPD
+141 AFRKQRIVNPD

-162 PAEKYRE
+162 PAEEYRE
-169 IALRNGLRAA
+169 IALRSGLRAA
-179 WSQPIISKSDELL
+179 WSQPVISKSDELL

-198 YAQPTSP
+198 YGAPRSP
-205 SASDL
+205 SAADL
-210 QLIEAAGHITLIAT
+210 QLIEGAGHIALIAT
-224 EAERSRAVLK
+224 ETERSRTLLK
-234 KAFDELKT
+234 KAFDELKK
-242 SKAQLERI
+242 SKAQLETI

-264 GSINYFNQRWH
+264 GSINYFNRRWH

-298 KQRAT
+298 KQRAM
-303 DKWLLQIL
+303 DQWLLQVL
-311 TSRKAGEIVARLRR
+311 PSRKAAEIVARLRR

-342 ELGNLIHWYGTETD
+342 ESGNVIHWYGAETD
-356 IEDLE
+356 IEDLKQ
-361 RAQVQLRRDEQE
+361 AQVKLRQDEQE
-373 LRQMTDA
+373 LRRMTDA

-393 PIYAN
+393 ALYAN
-398 QVTLEY
+398 QIMLEY
-404 TGLTLADVQAD
+404 TGLTLEDVQAD
-415 GFRERILHPDD
+415 GSRERIFHPHDLE
-426 VKRVL
+426 RVRD
-431 EDHKKAIAIGNPFDT
+431 ERQKALAIGEPF
-446 ERRLRR
+446 EIEQRARR

-465 PLRDDNGHVIRWYA
+465 PLRDDSGHVIRWYA

-503 VIADRPMFDEI
+503 VIADSSMFDEI

-528 EKVARTDSTVLILGE
+528 AKVARTDSTVLILGE

-549 LIAGAI
+549 LIASAI

-579 ASELFGYEKGAF
+579 ASELFGHEKGAF

-645 VDVRVIAATHRD
+645 VDVRVVAATHRD

-794 VACAGRVS
+794 VACKGRVS
-802 GPSGAAAK
+802 GPSGAAAR
-810 LAMPRQTLDSRIK
+810 LAIPRQTLDSRIK

>member
-1 VQQKLGGPRPRII
+1 M
-14 IENGGAFSVLTKRVT
+14 
-29 GSCFNCLVELES
+29 
-41 TPNVVETTSHT
+41 ETTIHMD
-52 NDWKRVEFILAAE
+52 DWKRAESLVAAE

-77 LTDVLESLCNAIDA
+77 LKDVLENLCRAIDA
-91 QSSDLMSSVML
+91 QSPGVITSVML
-102 MDPDGKRLWPTPGQR
+102 MDPDGKRLWPAASQR
-117 IPKGWISAITPLPIG
+117 VPKEWVSAITPLPIG
-132 PRMGSCGTA
+132 ARMGSCGTA
-141 AFRKQRVINPD
+141 AFRKQRVINSD
-152 IASDPLWSGS
+152 IATDPLWSGS
-162 PAEKYRE
+162 PAEEYRE
-169 IALRNGLRAA
+169 IALRNGLRAT
-179 WSQPIISKSDELL
+179 WSQPVISKSDELL

-198 YAQPTSP
+198 YSEPRSP

-210 QLIEAAGHITLIAT
+210 QLIEGAGHIALIAT
-224 EAERSRAVLK
+224 EAERSRTALK
-234 KAFDELKT
+234 IAFDEIRK
-242 SKAQLERI
+242 SKAQLETI
-250 LNTIPTVAWRGEPD
+250 VNTIPTVAWRAEPD
-264 GSINYFNQRWH
+264 GSINYFNRRWH

-298 KQRAT
+298 KQPAM
-303 DKWLLQIL
+303 DKWLLKVVP
-311 TSRKAGEIVARLRR
+311 SKKAAEIVARLRR

-342 ELGNLIHWYGTETD
+342 ESGKVIHWYGAETD
-356 IEDLE
+356 IEDLKQ
-361 RAQVQLRRDEQE
+361 AQVKLRQDELELRRI
-373 LRQMTDA
+373 TDA
-380 IPHAIVVQ
+380 IPQGIIVQ

-393 PIYAN
+393 PTYAN
-398 QVTLEY
+398 QVLLKY
-404 TGLTLADVQAD
+404 TGLTFEDVQAPD
-415 GFRERILHPDD
+415 FRERIFHPVDLE
-426 VKRVL
+426 RVRDERQNAL
-431 EDHKKAIAIGNPFDT
+431 AIGEPF
-446 ERRLRR
+446 EIEQRARRY
-452 NDGQYRWFLIRYN
+452 DGQYRWFLIRYN

-503 VIADRPMFDEI
+503 VIADSSMFDEI
-514 VGSSESLRRVLSQV
+514 VGSSESFRRVLSQV
-528 EKVARTDSTVLILGE
+528 AKVAPTDSTVLILGE

-555 HKRSNRSSR
+555 HKQSKRSSR

-579 ASELFGYEKGAF
+579 ASELFGHEKGAF

-612 DEIGDLPGETQLA
+612 DEIGDLPAETQLA

-645 VDVRVIAATHRD
+645 VDVRVVAATHRD
-657 LKAAV
+657 LKAAI
-662 SAGTFRADLFYRLNV
+662 SAGAFRADLFYRLNV

-686 DRVDD
+686 NRVDD

-702 YAKKAGKKIRHI
+702 YARKAGKKIRHI

-760 STRPSGPTDP
+760 STRPPGPTDA
-770 SPSMLAEGQRALAQ
+770 SRSMLADGQHALAQ

-794 VACAGRVS
+794 VACEGRVS
-802 GPSGAAAK
+802 GPFGAAAR